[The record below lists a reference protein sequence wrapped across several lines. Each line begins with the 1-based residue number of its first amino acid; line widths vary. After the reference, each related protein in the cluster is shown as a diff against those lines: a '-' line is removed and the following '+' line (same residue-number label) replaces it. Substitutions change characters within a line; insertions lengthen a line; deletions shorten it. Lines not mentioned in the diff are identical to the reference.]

1 MDPTK
6 KGVIIVCDMLHKKI
20 LKKKQEAYKI

>member
-1 MDPTK
+1 MNLTK
-6 KGVIIVCDMLHKKI
+6 KGVIIVCDMLRKKI